1 MEGDSSPRPPMRGHT
16 PTAGSNGNGKKPLLV
31 NRSAEE
37 VRRNGLN
44 MEKMIK
50 KNVMASSRSGSLK
63 RGLAVVEYFKAKNKQ
78 QDGGADGGSSSN
90 AMDADPPVKR
100 TKMSPPPPSS
110 STSGQDETV
119 MADATSGSSISVA
132 SPSPRRRSAEQ
143 TAARTNL
150 LMSAKASNAGVQPLD
165 DRAFAARG
173 PPSITRLSQQLT
185 SPLRH
190 RNSPVRSRIQAMTE
204 ESIRRLSENGSR
216 ASATG
221 SGVNKGLTA
230 VLEQVD
236 IAPTTNA
243 KVGGLTSK
251 SPFQSFQSKFS
262 AAAASSNQ
270 SRPQQQPS
278 PAKPKA
284 SALVNLLASPM
295 APRHHSMPPPRS
307 GPIVV
312 DLSHGSEEKP
322 ARTPTTASKS
332 LVAAPSKPAR
342 ALFSSRP
349 AVATKSLCFST
360 EGVATSLDVS
370 PDGEILVVGFTDG
383 SVRLYE
389 MDSNVPSDRH
399 GYLLGHIDEES
410 SQGAANANLRVKI
423 TADGRYVFVGC
434 RTGPRVVMSIN
445 LHNYRNE
452 KAFGVDLLCVW
463 FVESEDEDFNHL
475 QKHFHANPRVR
486 GFSDVTKYVPPRGK
500 ATNRHAYYLLCGL
513 GVGNLHLWRFVEAR
527 HASALPSWHYM
538 YEFKANGNTAIACE
552 FLPPAAGIDG
562 STSLTIAG
570 TCHDKNLRVWELEQ
584 EASVDGDGDAS
595 DGRETGDDDD
605 DDGSDPFHGVMH
617 TVKSHADIPN
627 TKDIAAIYGGYAYGI
642 SPTGDAYRLAIRNPG
657 VRHEFEMEKFDT
669 GGSNNKSRR
678 STILL
683 ESVHASDDGNV
694 MIVVSTEGIFYYAN
708 NILSSTEGESADA
721 TVSFMKIIGKNA
733 SLNPQYK
740 TPMKVYTPR
749 LLASAANAAP
759 PTAMMAMVTN
769 PASED
774 EGGDG
779 YLNVDPTEGFAA
791 RWMVPSKGRDCWVCG
806 VRNISHWQ
814 APPENQQQKACAQ
827 KANSPSGQ
835 RDVSKASQSKRSST
849 TSYEKKPTNIEA
861 PSPRSQSSSVETTPL
876 ASPTR
881 ASKAKAK
888 LAAARKSA
896 SASSSTVTP
905 RSGPSLARA
914 TLGDSALGK
923 PPTGT
928 FSSSSSKARQRIEA
942 DEDSDPSPS
951 RRSSGNT
958 TASSE
963 LAEEL
968 ERYKERYNK
977 IVMEWQRRLKG
988 ERQMRRLWK
997 TRETEF
1003 NKELDDTLDKLYNA
1017 EQELVALKEAH
1028 KDAEKRFSFEK
1039 LKAEQQSSVK
1049 SRYEQLCAQ
1058 LQEKLAL
1065 LDDQKRVMEQTTK
1078 TLLQEVDRN
1087 VRALKPS
1094 PSLLGERSEC
1104 VVCKDHEANTAI
1116 IPCGHLVFCEDDGEV
1131 YRRNAPGGHVVCPIC
1146 QRELISLLRIY

>member
-16 PTAGSNGNGKKPLLV
+16 PTVGNGKKPLLV

-37 VRRNGLN
+37 LRRNGLN

-50 KNVMASSRSGSLK
+50 KNVMASSRPGSLK

-78 QDGGADGGSSSN
+78 QDGGGAEGGSSSN

-100 TKMSPPPPSS
+100 TKISPPPPSS
-110 STSGQDETV
+110 STSAQDDAV
-119 MADATSGSSISVA
+119 MTDATAGGSSVSVA

-143 TAARTNL
+143 TAVRMNL

-204 ESIRRLSENGSR
+204 ESIRRLSENSSR

-221 SGVNKGLTA
+221 SGASKGLTA

-236 IAPTTNA
+236 IAPTTNT

-262 AAAASSNQ
+262 AATAASSNQ

-284 SALVNLLASPM
+284 SALANLLASPM

-322 ARTPTTASKS
+322 ARTSLTASKP
-332 LVAAPSKPAR
+332 LVTAPSKPAR

-423 TADGRYVFVGC
+423 TTDGRYVFVGC

-452 KAFGVDLLCVW
+452 K
-463 FVESEDEDFNHL
+463 ESEDEDFNHL
-475 QKHFHANPRVR
+475 QKHFHANPRAR

-527 HASALPSWHYM
+527 HASAPPSWHYM
-538 YEFKANGNTAIACE
+538 YEIKANGNTAIACD

-562 STSLTIAG
+562 SMSLTIAG
-570 TCHDKNLRVWELEQ
+570 TCHDKNMRVWELEQ
-584 EASVDGDGDAS
+584 ESFTVDNDDAS
-595 DGRETGDDDD
+595 NDHETGDDD
-605 DDGSDPFHGVMH
+605 DDGSDPFHGIMH
-617 TVKSHADIPN
+617 TIKSHADIPN
-627 TKDIAAIYGGYAYGI
+627 TKDIAAIYGEYAYGI

-683 ESVHASDDGNV
+683 ESVYASDDGSV

-708 NILSSTEGESADA
+708 SILSSTEEESANG
-721 TVSFMKIIGKNA
+721 TMSLMKIIGKNA

-749 LLASAANAAP
+749 LLASAANATP
-759 PTAMMAMVTN
+759 PTAMMAVVTN

-814 APPENQQQKACAQ
+814 APTENQQQKAFAQ
-827 KANSPSGQ
+827 KAKNPSGQ
-835 RDVSKASQSKRSST
+835 QDDSKASQSKRSST
-849 TSYEKKPTNIEA
+849 SSYEKKANGIEA
-861 PSPRSQSSSVETTPL
+861 PSPRGQSSSVETTPL

-896 SASSSTVTP
+896 SASSTIVTP
-905 RSGPSLARA
+905 RSGPSLAAA
-914 TLGDSALGK
+914 TLGDSSLRK

-928 FSSSSSKARQRIEA
+928 SSKARQRIEA
-942 DEDSDPSPS
+942 DEDGDPSPS
-951 RRSSGNT
+951 RRFSGNAT
-958 TASSE
+958 E

-1094 PSLLGERSEC
+1094 PSLLGERNEC